1 MFGHHRND
9 REPEEPAKQIGAGAS
24 DAELEEG
31 LAELNLEVED
41 T

>member
-9 REPEEPAKQIGAGAS
+9 REPGEPAKHIGAGAS
-24 DAELEEG
+24 DAELEE
-31 LAELNLEVED
+31 ELTELELEIQD